1 MEKINV
7 YDFDKTILPY
17 DSTEAFSLFCLRRH
31 PRAMLGALRA
41 VPYAALMP
49 LRIVTKTRAKEV
61 FYSFLANL
69 EDVDAEVEAF
79 WAENLKNINAWY
91 LAQRRP
97 DDLVISAS
105 PEFLLRPAAEA
116 LGFRLI
122 ASRVDKR
129 SGWTLGLNCHD
140 EEKVRRLREEYP
152 EVEIAEFYS
161 DSLSDTPLA
170 RIAERAFI
178 VKGSVLSPWPQE
190 SLRG

>member
-17 DSTEAFSLFCLRRH
+17 DSTEAFFRFCLRRH
-31 PRAMLGALRA
+31 PRAVFPAMRAL
-41 VPYAALMP
+41 PHLALMP
-49 LRIVTKTRAKEV
+49 LRLTSKTRTKEV
-61 FYSFLANL
+61 FYSFLGEL
-69 EDVDAEVEAF
+69 PDVDAEVEAF
-79 WAENLKNINAWY
+79 WAENLGHINAWY
-91 LAQRRP
+91 LAQRRA

-105 PEFLLRPAAEA
+105 PEFLLRPVAER

-122 ASRVDKR
+122 ASRVDRR
-129 SGWTLGLNCHD
+129 SGWTLGENCQG

-170 RIAERAFI
+170 KLAERAYI
-178 VKGSVLSPWPQE
+178 VKGKELRPWPE
-190 SLRG
+190 GHGA